1 MLTQK
6 RLRQVLH
13 YDPKTGIFTWIKGD
27 RSGEIAGT
35 RHDNRGSLKV
45 SIDNERHLLHRL
57 AWLWMTGFMPRAN
70 VEHVD
75 GDHSNNRWSNLRE
88 GQRMQKAV
96 HRALWRDATGVE
108 GVWSVGGKFVATIAA
123 DGIVLNLGEF
133 ATAEEARLAIVVR
146 CREARELLARK
157 HRKAA

>member
-27 RSGEIAGT
+27 RAGEVAGT
-35 RHDNRGSLKV
+35 RHDDRGSLKV

-57 AWLWMTGFMPRAN
+57 AWFWMAGFMPRAN

-75 GDHSNNRWSNLRE
+75 GDRSNNRWANLLE
-88 GQRMQKAV
+88 GQRMQKPT
-96 HRALWRDATGVE
+96 HRAPRRDVTSVE

-123 DGIVLNLGEF
+123 DGIVLNLGDF
-133 ATAEEARLAIVVR
+133 ATSEEARLSAQ
-146 CREARELLARK
+146 
-157 HRKAA
+157 

>member
-6 RLRQVLH
+6 RLRQVLD
-13 YDPKTGIFTWIKGD
+13 YDPRTGVFTWTKGD
-27 RSGEIAGT
+27 KSGEVAGT
-35 RHDNRGSLKV
+35 RHDDRGSLKV

-70 VEHVD
+70 IEQAD
-75 GDHSNNRWSNLRE
+75 GDRSNNRWSNLRE

-96 HRALWRDATGVE
+96 HRALWRGATGVE
-108 GVWSVGGKFVATIAA
+108 GVWSVGSKFVATIAA

-133 ATAEEARLAIVVR
+133 ATAEEARLAIVIR
-146 CREARELLARK
+146 NREARELLARK
-157 HRKAA
+157 RQRAA